1 LTNSPLSSFKFLLME
16 QQYRTTRTSKLTRVC
31 RKVRWWPRLIK
42 CATGP
47 PPRIQAAASDPPLLP
62 NESPHFGVATQ
73 VTDAMAEFYMNR
85 PLTSTDLSRRL
96 CACRYECRRD
106 NGQFS
111 PDFRHDSW
119 LSQVRPLISCLF
131 HHFHVIILFLV
142 GSGSAL
148 LYIFGGCVP
157 DLYTFLT
164 EERLPDG
171 WEWHVR
177 FHHDQ
182 VQTYL
187 ILH

>member
-1 LTNSPLSSFKFLLME
+1 ME

-42 CATGP
+42 YATGP

-96 CACRYECRRD
+96 GACRYECRRD

-111 PDFRHDSW
+111 PDFGHK
-119 LSQVRPLISCLF
+119 I
-131 HHFHVIILFLV
+131 V
-142 GSGSAL
+142 GSAKGSAL

-182 VQTYL
+182 VQTYR